1 MSESHQSLGIHAGGD
16 AERHAPRGPM
26 MRRARIAVLIIL
38 ILLALGAIRTVVAR
52 IIDGHEL
59 DRRTTVQ
66 AIQYVSVI
74 APDQSNGG
82 TAVELPGTLQ
92 GLVESPIYAR
102 SNGYLVSWSKDIGA
116 HVEKGELLAT
126 ISSPEVDQEL
136 SQAVASRQQQVS
148 SLALAKS
155 SAERWQALRQK
166 DAVSQQELDERQSAY
181 TQAQANLAAADAN
194 VKRLQELE
202 GFTRILAPF
211 AGIITRRNVDV
222 GDLIDSG
229 SGGTARPLFTLAKVD
244 PLRLYIYVPQTDS
257 AVIHPGVTVTVT
269 QSEMPGQ
276 EFQGVI
282 ARTAGAIDT
291 ATRTLQ
297 VEVQL
302 PNHDGKLLPGAYV
315 EVKVPTSSRSALI
328 VPVNTLLFRKEGVR
342 IAIVDSNNVARL
354 KPVSIGKDYG
364 EKVEIVNGLEASDRV
379 ILNPADALMDGQ
391 AVTIVQPKPE
401 APSGPGANPQA
412 QNDAGK
418 DGKGND
424 DANKAKPESIKEKT
438 TSK

>member
-1 MSESHQSLGIHAGGD
+1 MSESHQSLGIHAGGE

-26 MRRARIAVLIIL
+26 MRRARIAVVIIL
-38 ILLALGAIRTVVAR
+38 ILLAIGAVRTVVAR
-52 IIDGHEL
+52 ILDSHEL
-59 DRRTTVQ
+59 DRRTTTQ
-66 AIQYVSVI
+66 ATQYVNVI
-74 APDQSNGG
+74 SPDQSNGG

-136 SQAVASRQQQVS
+136 SQAVATRQQQVS

-181 TQAQANLAAADAN
+181 TQAQANLAAAEAN

-202 GFTRILAPF
+202 GFTRIVAPF
-211 AGIITRRNVDV
+211 AGTITRRNVDV

-229 SGGTARPLFTLAKVD
+229 SGGTGRPLFTLAKVD

-257 AVIHPGVTVTVT
+257 EVVHPGATVTVT
-269 QSEMPGQ
+269 QSELPGQ
-276 EFQGVI
+276 QFQGVI

-302 PNHDGKLLPGAYV
+302 PNHDGRLLPGAYV
-315 EVKVPTSSRSALI
+315 EVRVPTTSRQALI
-328 VPVNTLLFRKEGVR
+328 VPVNTLLFRKEGIR
-342 IAIVDSNNVARL
+342 IAVVDNGNVARL
-354 KPVSIGKDYG
+354 IPVSIGKDYG
-364 EKVEIVNGLEASDRV
+364 EKVEIVNGLKATDRV

-391 AVTIVQPKPE
+391 PVTVVQPKQE
-401 APSGPGANPQA
+401 APSGPGANQQA
-412 QNDAGK
+412 KNDQGEDGK
-418 DGKGND
+418 DGD
-424 DANKAKPESIKEKT
+424 DAKKAKPESIKEKT